1 MVGRLARSYD
11 RGHMPTDSRI
21 DSLPRTV
28 PLILVQLLPADLL
41 AACTRRT
48 VARGHHLFL
57 SGQRPAAMHYLEEG
71 EIVLQRVSEAGDPL
85 VLRRLRCGFIAEASL
100 QASSYHCDAI
110 ATAPSCVA
118 SVPVDALAQALR
130 TDPAFA
136 MRWIGMLS
144 GEVRRLRTQCERL
157 SLKGVTER
165 LMHLVDTEGDEGRLA
180 VPAGLKS
187 LASELGVTHEALYRT
202 LARLEREGRLRRE
215 AGALVRPRR

>member
-1 MVGRLARSYD
+1 MAAA
-11 RGHMPTDSRI
+11 SRI
-21 DSLPRTV
+21 DPLPH
-28 PLILVQLLPADLL
+28 PLPLPLVQLLPADLL
-41 AACTRRT
+41 AACTRST

-57 SGQRPAAMHYLEEG
+57 GGERPSAMHYLEEG

-85 VLRRLRCGFIAEASL
+85 VMRRLRSGFVAEASL
-100 QASSYHCDAI
+100 QASRYHCDAV
-110 ATAPSCVA
+110 ATAPSRVA
-118 SVPVDALAQALR
+118 SVPVDTLAAALQ